1 MDYLNT
7 IEYSIRP
14 TQALKIIRNC
24 SGCGRKGLFVS
35 TGQFR
40 VNANGSLIDIWLVY
54 QCEKCR
60 HTYNLTVY
68 ERTKAKK
75 IAKEQYLAFLRNDE
89 EIALKCGTNL
99 DLLKRNKAE
108 ADVNGLEYQYE
119 KLEARALQPEGS
131 SEGDCNS
138 PLAGEKDGCSRI
150 IIQNPYRLKVRID
163 RLLPELIGI
172 SRSQM
177 KNLIQEG
184 KICFTGTYLAETTE
198 IIIKK

>member
-7 IEYSIRP
+7 IEYGIRP

-24 SGCGRKGLFVS
+24 SGCGRKALFVS

-40 VNANGSLIDIWLVY
+40 VNANGNLIDIWLIY

-60 HTYNLTVY
+60 HTYNLTVH

-89 EIALKCGTNL
+89 ELALKCGTDL

-108 ADVNGLEYQYE
+108 ADMNGLKYQYE
-119 KLEARALQPEGS
+119 KYKTEMSQPVGLNEDNYNLFS
-131 SEGDCNS
+131 TREN
-138 PLAGEKDGCSRI
+138 AGCSRI
-150 IIQNPYRLKVRID
+150 IIQNPYHLKVRID
-163 RLLPELIGI
+163 KLLPELMEI

-177 KNLIQEG
+177 KNLIQEE
-184 KICFTGTYLAETTE
+184 KICFAGTYLAEMTE
-198 IIIKK
+198 IIIK

>member
-7 IEYSIRP
+7 IEYRIKP

-24 SGCGRKGLFVS
+24 SGCGRKAFFVS

-40 VNANGSLIDIWLVY
+40 VNANGNLVDIWLVY

-60 HTYNLTVY
+60 HTYNLTIY
-68 ERTKAKK
+68 ERTKANK
-75 IAKEQYLAFLRNDE
+75 IAKEQYLAYLRNDAE
-89 EIALKCGTNL
+89 LALKCGTNL

-108 ADVNGLEYQYE
+108 ADINGLEYQYE
-119 KLEARALQPEGS
+119 KVE
-131 SEGDCNS
+131 SETSHPKRLN
-138 PLAGEKDGCSRI
+138 KDGCSRI

-163 RLLPELIGI
+163 RLLPELMEI

-177 KNLIQEG
+177 KKMVQEG
-184 KICFTGTYLAETTE
+184 KICFEGTYLAETTE
-198 IIIKK
+198 IIIN

>member
-7 IEYSIRP
+7 IEYRIKP

-24 SGCGRKGLFVS
+24 SGCGRKAFFVS

-40 VNANGSLIDIWLVY
+40 VNANGNLVDIWLVY

-60 HTYNLTVY
+60 HTYNLTVC

-89 EIALKCGTNL
+89 ELALKCGTNL

-108 ADVNGLEYQYE
+108 TDINRLEYQYE
-119 KLEARALQPEGS
+119 KVKTEA
-131 SEGDCNS
+131 
-138 PLAGEKDGCSRI
+138 KDGCSRI

-177 KNLIQEG
+177 KKMVQEG
-184 KICFTGTYLAETTE
+184 KICFE
-198 IIIKK
+198 